1 LDAPVSRPTVERILT
16 SEAHVWLTDA
26 GERAARR
33 PDWLDA
39 EERAR
44 WLRFLRGV
52 DRDLFL
58 VAHTHL
64 RATLSRYA
72 DTTPARWRFV
82 RRRGGRPELHIDQP
96 SCALRFNLSH
106 THDLVACVVT
116 QGADCGVDVEREGR
130 IADRAGIAALAFHDD
145 ERAAVARSPGD
156 FLAYWTLKESYVKAT
171 GAGIRVPLDEIRFA
185 LGGEPS
191 VSFDE
196 GRDTAEGWWF
206 AHSRP
211 TDQHHLA
218 VALRPARAVKVFWA

>member
-1 LDAPVSRPTVERILT
+1 LDAPVSRPTAERILT
-16 SEAHVWLTDA
+16 AEAHVWLTDA

-33 PDWLDA
+33 PDWLDP

-44 WLRFLRGV
+44 WRRYLRAV

-72 DTTPARWRFV
+72 DTSPARWRFV
-82 RRRGGRPELHIDQP
+82 VRPDGRPELRIDQP
-96 SCALRFNLSH
+96 VFALRFNLSH
-106 THDLVACVVT
+106 TQDLVACVVT
-116 QGADCGVDVEREGR
+116 QGADCGIDVEREGR
-130 IADRAGIAALAFHDD
+130 IADRDGIAALAFHDD
-145 ERAAVARSPGD
+145 ERAALARSPGD

-171 GAGIRVPLDEIRFA
+171 GAGLRAPLAGIRFE

-191 VSFDE
+191 VSFAE
-196 GRDTAEGWWF
+196 GRDTPEGWGF

-218 VALRPARAVKVFWA
+218 VALRPARSVKVFWA